1 LGNLG
6 RGVVTVLTTEVVVGL
21 TVVVGR
27 GTLLS
32 GIVGGTVFNLSG
44 AVVGASVVLESAAFL
59 VRGLIG
65 GTGVVTVLGFVVV
78 GSAAFFVRGLADGGG
93 LGLDGEAW
101 CAWAAPAATSPPLR
115 RARANA
121 AARTGRR
128 FDISGPY
135 AFGPNARAM

>member
-1 LGNLG
+1 M
-6 RGVVTVLTTEVVVGL
+6 GVVTVLTTEVVVGRKA
-21 TVVVGR
+21 VVGR

-32 GIVGGTVFNLSG
+32 GIVDGTVVNFRG
-44 AVVGASVVLESAAFL
+44 AVVGASVVLESAAFF

-65 GTGVVTVLGFVVV
+65 GFGVVTVLGFVVV
-78 GSAAFFVRGLADGGG
+78 GRAAFFVRGLADGGG
-93 LGLDGEAW
+93 LGLDGEAR

-115 RARANA
+115 RASANE

-128 FDISGPY
+128 FDISRPY

>member
-1 LGNLG
+1 
-6 RGVVTVLTTEVVVGL
+6 VVTVLTTEVVVGRTAIVGRVTAL
-21 TVVVGR
+21 APNVVG
-27 GTLLS
+27 GA
-32 GIVGGTVFNLSG
+32 VFNLSG

-121 AARTGRR
+121 AARTVRLFVMGT
-128 FDISGPY
+128 D
-135 AFGPNARAM
+135 

>member
-1 LGNLG
+1 
-6 RGVVTVLTTEVVVGL
+6 VVTVLTTEVVVGR
-21 TVVVGR
+21 TAVVGR
-27 GTLLS
+27 GALLS
-32 GIVGGTVFNLSG
+32 GIVGG
-44 AVVGASVVLESAAFL
+44 SVVLE
-59 VRGLIG
+59 
-65 GTGVVTVLGFVVV
+65 
-78 GSAAFFVRGLADGGG
+78 SAAFFVRGLADGGG

-115 RARANA
+115 RASANE